1 MNLLDIENALR
12 LDLFDPTGPNQR
24 WSNADLERAIDKAVI
39 RYSQYYPNIGY
50 CDMNTRPYQRTY
62 PYPQPWNP
70 VYPVWWIERIIYP
83 LQAYGSYFQPPPG
96 GMSASPGSSGGL
108 SAGLYQYAVTFLSE
122 GGETT
127 PSPVI
132 SVSVTNNSSVSLS
145 NIPLG
150 PTQPTSASSAFHN
163 VIGRNLYRTQA
174 GGNTLLLLTTLAENS
189 STSYLDTTAD
199 SVLAGRPPAPTVN
212 TSGVMLWPPLER
224 DFAEY
229 SNLFESSTALAA
241 GGNLGP
247 QGSAGSGQGQPASQ
261 TPSFTLKLSS
271 SELPRDNTLVM
282 RVFYATRHQLDSSG
296 STIPEMHRDL
306 IVLGASLYAM
316 EAYQVPTND
325 NFSFQDGELHDH
337 LDDSAIPRAWQEAIA
352 ARRTQFEARLQEIR
366 NQRDF
371 ASAARVQWGDIPAR
385 WARL

>member
-1 MNLLDIENALR
+1 MNLSEMLNALR
-12 LDLFDPTGPNQR
+12 LDLFDPAGPNQR
-24 WSNADLERAIDKAVI
+24 WSDADLERAIDKAVI

-70 VYPVWWIERIIYP
+70 GYPVWWIERIIYP
-83 LQAYGSYFQPPPG
+83 LQAYGSAFQPPPG
-96 GMSASPGSSGGL
+96 SMSASPGSGGAL

-127 PSPVI
+127 PSPVT
-132 SVSVTNNSSVSLS
+132 SVTAVNNGSVVLN

-150 PTQPTSASSAFHN
+150 PVQSSPGPSAAHTI
-163 VIGRNLYRTQA
+163 IGRNLYRTQA
-174 GGNTLLLLTTLAENS
+174 GGSTLLLLATLADNS
-189 STSYLDTTAD
+189 STSYLDALSD
-199 SVLAGRPPAPTVN
+199 SVLAGRPRAPSVN
-212 TSGVMLWPPLER
+212 TSGVMLWPPQER

-229 SNLFESSTALAA
+229 SNLFESSTALAV
-241 GGNLGP
+241 G
-247 QGSAGSGQGQPASQ
+247 GQGQPAAQ

-271 SELPRDNTLVM
+271 AELPRDDTLVM
-282 RVFYATRHQLDSSG
+282 RIFYATRHQLDASG
-296 STIPEMHRDL
+296 STIPEVHRDL

-337 LDDSAIPRAWQEAIA
+337 LDDTSIPRAWQQTIA
-352 ARRTQFEARLQEIR
+352 ARRAQFEARLQEIR

-371 ASAARVQWGDIPAR
+371 ASAARVHWGDIPVH